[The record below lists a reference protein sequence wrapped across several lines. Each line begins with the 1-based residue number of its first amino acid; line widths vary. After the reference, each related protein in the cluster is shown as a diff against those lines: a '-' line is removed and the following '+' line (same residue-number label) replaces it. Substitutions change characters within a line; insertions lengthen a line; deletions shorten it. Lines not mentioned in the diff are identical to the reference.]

1 MERKEP
7 MPRDTAMAA
16 LRVAILLG
24 GIAYTSLEPDSYR
37 QGVLLQAF
45 VGFAVYSF
53 LLYAVAFRALARGT
67 GARFYLVAFLLDLI
81 FAVIVIGETG
91 GAASPFF
98 RALYLWV
105 AVIAFLFGLKLGA
118 LGSLVAFAVLLA
130 FDFAAGFPAA
140 DPLPVLLQAG
150 GLLMHGPLVGY
161 IADRERARLEALR
174 EARDRLA
181 EVNRQLVDEQAKLIQ
196 AEKLSS
202 IGLLASG
209 VAHEINNPLSGVMGC
224 CKALREGSVEGER
237 RDEYFE
243 AVQDGLERIR
253 GTVQSLLDFARQ
265 RPPAP
270 TDQDA
275 AEVVASC
282 IRLLQPLERKK
293 DLSVKSHI
301 ATGEVVVEA
310 DRTQLMQALVNVLM
324 NSIQAAPRG
333 GVIAVRARPE
343 EARVGIRIEDNGG
356 GIPPEVL
363 SKVCDPFFTT
373 KPEGEGTGL
382 GLAITLGIARAHGG
396 DLAIESELG
405 KGTAVTLWLPRR
417 QGEEVAHA

>member
-1 MERKEP
+1 M
-7 MPRDTAMAA
+7 
-16 LRVAILLG
+16 
-24 GIAYTSLEPDSYR
+24 
-37 QGVLLQAF
+37 
-45 VGFAVYSF
+45 
-53 LLYAVAFRALARGT
+53 
-67 GARFYLVAFLLDLI
+67 
-81 FAVIVIGETG
+81 
-91 GAASPFF
+91 
-98 RALYLWV
+98 
-105 AVIAFLFGLKLGA
+105 
-118 LGSLVAFAVLLA
+118 
-130 FDFAAGFPAA
+130 
-140 DPLPVLLQAG
+140 
-150 GLLMHGPLVGY
+150 
-161 IADRERARLEALR
+161 
-174 EARDRLA
+174 
-181 EVNRQLVDEQAKLIQ
+181 
-196 AEKLSS
+196 
-202 IGLLASG
+202 
-209 VAHEINNPLSGVMGC
+209 
-224 CKALREGSVEGER
+224 
-237 RDEYFE
+237 
-243 AVQDGLERIR
+243 
-253 GTVQSLLDFARQ
+253 
-265 RPPAP
+265 
-270 TDQDA
+270 
-275 AEVVASC
+275 VASC